1 MPGTRR
7 AVIDVGTNSVKL
19 LVADVQGGSVEPVTE
34 DSEQTRLG
42 AGFYETRRLQ
52 PEAITRTARTVAAFA
67 ARARVLR
74 AGSIRVI
81 ATSAARDAVN
91 PGELLSAIEQ
101 ASGTKVEIISGEQE
115 ADWVYQGVT
124 TDPRLAAQTL
134 LLMDV
139 GGGST
144 EFILGQGEQ
153 KHFRQS
159 FSLGTVRL
167 LEKLRPDDPPAAGQQ
182 SACRDWVKNYLLNEV
197 RPELAPALERENKP
211 GSERG
216 ATRLIGTGGTAT
228 ILARME
234 GRMDDYD
241 RIKIEALRLSI
252 AQVRGWADRLWQHA
266 FGGTQENHRPP
277 LQARGRDC
285 PRPGDI
291 RGDNGGLWFFRT
303 ARQHAQLEVRGGVE
317 RIKPNLAPERCL
329 FCQGRRNLTQL
340 SASPNGAPRRK
351 AASELTGKKIVTRL
365 CFASRNTTEVASAII
380 GGHKTRNKLVF
391 RAVIEEDNLCG
402 FETLPPSRGSD

>member
-19 LVADVQGGSVEPVTE
+19 LVADVRSGNIEPVVE

-52 PEAITRTARTVAAFA
+52 PEAIAQTARAVSAFA
-67 ARARVLR
+67 ARARELGAV
-74 AGSIRVI
+74 STRVI

-91 PGELLSAIEQ
+91 PDDLVLAIQQ
-101 ASGTKVEIISGEQE
+101 ASGVKVEIISGEQE
-115 ADWVYQGVT
+115 ADWAYQGVT

-144 EFILGQGEQ
+144 EFILGQGAQ

-167 LEKLRPDDPPAAGQQ
+167 LEKLRPDDPPTAQQ
-182 SACRDWVKNYLLNEV
+182 RTACRQWVKDFLLAEV
-197 RPELAPALERENKP
+197 RPELTPALEREDKS
-211 GSERG
+211 GSKHG

-234 GRMDDYD
+234 GRMDDYN
-241 RIKIEALRLSI
+241 RIKIEALRLSL
-252 AQVRGWADRLWQHA
+252 AQVREWTDRLWS
-266 FGGTQENHRPP
+266 
-277 LQARGRDC
+277 LS
-285 PRPGDI
+285 
-291 RGDNGGLWFFRT
+291 
-303 ARQHAQLEVRGGVE
+303 
-317 RIKPNLAPERCL
+317 LAE
-329 FCQGRRNLTQL
+329 
-340 SASPNGAPRRK
+340 RRK
-351 AASELTGKKIVTRL
+351 IIGLPPKRADVIVPGLEIYAGTMEVFGFSELRVSTRSL
-365 CFASRNTTEVASAII
+365 RFAVVLN
-380 GGHKTRNKLVF
+380 G
-391 RAVIEEDNLCG
+391 
-402 FETLPPSRGSD
+402 